1 MHAQIK
7 YRIRV
12 KVIDRKRKRE
22 EERKR
27 REKVQ
32 RSQYVHKYRLVFAE
46 CYFSSGCHLPASS
59 FIAYRSPLTT
69 HHSSFTGHTYKLS
82 LESFACKTFYI
93 HCYCYLPSLHRTV
106 SFSFRHFFCDEAR
119 RLSSSYSNIPLQK
132 YEPINLTKRNFC
144 WLNF

>member
-69 HHSSFTGHTYKLS
+69 HHSSFTGSLLGIHTNYLLNRLHVKRCIYIAIATYPVCIEQFHLA
-82 LESFACKTFYI
+82 FVIFFVTKHADYRQVIQIFHCK
-93 HCYCYLPSLHRTV
+93 SM
-106 SFSFRHFFCDEAR
+106 
-119 RLSSSYSNIPLQK
+119 NQ
-132 YEPINLTKRNFC
+132 
-144 WLNF
+144 

>member
-22 EERKR
+22 KERKR

-32 RSQYVHKYRLVFAE
+32 RSQYVHRRHDKYSLVFAE
-46 CYFSSGCHLPASS
+46 CYFSSECHLPASS

-93 HCYCYLPSLHRTV
+93 HCYCYLPSLHTTV
-106 SFSFRHFFCDEAR
+106 SFSFRHFFV
-119 RLSSSYSNIPLQK
+119 
-132 YEPINLTKRNFC
+132 TKHADYRQVIQIFHCKSMNR
-144 WLNF
+144 